1 MAKSEKTSSAGSD
14 AMLAWITQKLGLR
27 VELNSEADLVAF
39 VEGRIPISAITA
51 LIQQGIQE
59 KEIYSVVIP
68 RRTLEH
74 RRSRKEKLS
83 REESDR
89 AVRLAHLV
97 VLTERIFADRETGL
111 HWLRTPKKRFAG
123 RTPMEMMATETGGRL
138 VEKFLYQID
147 EGMAA

>member
-1 MAKSEKTSSAGSD
+1 
-14 AMLAWITQKLGLR
+14 MLAWITQKLGLR
-27 VELNSEADLVAF
+27 AELSSEADLVAF
-39 VEGRIPISAITA
+39 VEDRIPISAITA
-51 LIQQGIQE
+51 LIQQGILE
-59 KEIYSVVIP
+59 KEIHSVVIP

-74 RRSRKEKLS
+74 RRNRKEKLS

-89 AVRLAHLV
+89 AVRLAHLL

-111 HWLRTPKKRFAG
+111 HWLRAPKKRFAG

-138 VEKFLYQID
+138 VEKVLYQID